1 VGWTD
6 RWLGIFL
13 AVTLLG
19 LACAPGSAPAAAPPA
34 KPATAPPAP
43 AGNAPTVPAVPTQA
57 IPTAAQAPDA
67 PLNPPVKVRAGVT
80 GTIGDAGV
88 FIAQE
93 QGYFRGQGLD
103 VDLNVF
109 QSAQQ
114 TIPLLGSGQLDTAT
128 GGASAGLMNAAGQDI
143 PIRIA
148 AGTST
153 MYPGFRSQGY
163 VVRKDLVDSGSFQGC
178 PSFRGLRVANA
189 ADGNTGQIV
198 FAHLLRGCGLA
209 LADTESVLMTFGDML
224 PAFRNRAIDAAFMIE
239 PGLTVG
245 TEEGYF
251 TLYKSSDEVYPNQ
264 QGGVLLYSPQFIA
277 NQQPAAQRF
286 MVAYL
291 QGVRDYNDAF
301 VKNINKADIV
311 AILARTTSLKDPA
324 LIERMAPVGLNPDGY
339 ANTEALASDIQWW
352 LDNGYVKNRVDVA
365 QVVDNTFVDYA
376 VARLGRYAAP

>member
-1 VGWTD
+1 MGWTD
-6 RWLGIFL
+6 RWLGVFL
-13 AVTLLG
+13 ALTLLG
-19 LACAPGSAPAAAPPA
+19 LACAPGGAPAA
-34 KPATAPPAP
+34 KPAAAPPAP
-43 AGNAPTVPAVPTQA
+43 AGNATAVAAAPAQA
-57 IPTAAQAPDA
+57 IPTNAQAADA
-67 PLNPPVKVRAGVT
+67 PLNPPVTVRAAVT

-93 QGYFRGQGLD
+93 KGYFRAQGLD
-103 VDLNVF
+103 VDVSVF
-109 QSAQQ
+109 QAAQQ
-114 TIPLLGSGQLDTAT
+114 TIPLLGSGQLETAT
-128 GGASAGLMNAAGQDI
+128 GGANAGLMNAVGQDI

-163 VVRKDLVDSGSFQGC
+163 VVRKDLVDNGTFQGC
-178 PSFRGLRVANA
+178 PSFKGMRVANA

-198 FAHLLRGCGLA
+198 FAHLLRSCGLA

-245 TEEGYF
+245 TEEGLF
-251 TLYKSSDEVYPNQ
+251 TLYKSSDEVHPYQ
-264 QGGVLLYSPQFIA
+264 QGGVLLYGPHFIA
-277 NQQPAAQRF
+277 NQRPAAERF

-301 VKNINKADIV
+301 VKEINKAEIV

-339 ANTEALASDIQWW
+339 ANMETLASDIQWW
-352 LDNGYVKNRVDVA
+352 IDNGYVKNRVDVS

-376 VARLGRYAAP
+376 LARLGPYAAR